1 MDSAIPSP
9 AQPPSSASPPAFL
22 PRADVDYIC
31 GFWRRVIALLVDLV
45 VLFLLLAFPALRWF
59 DYFSSHPMA
68 ALTLGFVV
76 TFPYFI
82 ILNSRIGDGQTL
94 GKKITKIRV
103 ADLQGNVISL
113 QRSTLRFCVL
123 AIPFFFEEV
132 QFTCSGGLCA
142 VTTSVTWL
150 LTACRFATA
159 YLYIFNTRTRQS
171 LHDLVAQTY
180 VIDADLWPLQQ
191 AKSAVTNADPV
202 AGWFGSQFVTREQIW
217 KTHFVILGA
226 LFLIGGFGG
235 VFAGRKV
242 VEMEPFPDL
251 FAMQNAINQSGKVR
265 SLSVMASKTW
275 STNRASTSI
284 VVTATPLNAE
294 PDDETQ
300 AKEIAAIALDAS
312 SKTAQVDSL
321 DIVILHIV
329 NFGLAHY
336 SYKRSF
342 SHSPDEWR
350 TILGR
355 PAPRITS
362 FYSAQPLVQFATS
375 TSAHLASFLAC
386 TA

>member
-1 MDSAIPSP
+1 
-9 AQPPSSASPPAFL
+9 
-22 PRADVDYIC
+22 
-31 GFWRRVIALLVDLV
+31 
-45 VLFLLLAFPALRWF
+45 
-59 DYFSSHPMA
+59 
-68 ALTLGFVV
+68 
-76 TFPYFI
+76 
-82 ILNSRIGDGQTL
+82 
-94 GKKITKIRV
+94 
-103 ADLQGNVISL
+103 
-113 QRSTLRFCVL
+113 
-123 AIPFFFEEV
+123 
-132 QFTCSGGLCA
+132 
-142 VTTSVTWL
+142 
-150 LTACRFATA
+150 
-159 YLYIFNTRTRQS
+159 
-171 LHDLVAQTY
+171 
-180 VIDADLWPLQQ
+180 
-191 AKSAVTNADPV
+191 
-202 AGWFGSQFVTREQIW
+202 
-217 KTHFVILGA
+217 
-226 LFLIGGFGG
+226 
-235 VFAGRKV
+235 
-242 VEMEPFPDL
+242 MEPFPDL